1 MLCRIEDKVLEKYP
15 EMAIGY
21 LVADVSVIKKDP
33 FVESLKLCLLKSL
46 EEKGINATNFAAHP
60 SISIWRDIYEN
71 DFLVKPKTYRSSI
84 EALLKRVVTGK
95 EIWNICNVVDLYNCC
110 SVFSLLP
117 MGGYDLDKISG
128 DITVRYAKDGELFHG
143 LGEREKIEVKANHVI
158 YGDNKG
164 VLCWLWNHKDSI
176 ETSISESSKNLV
188 FFIDTARRAEAE
200 RIPQSL
206 QLLSDNLEK
215 INGVTLRKGV
225 LNKLTPEIRI
235 LPCTHE
241 DLIM

>member
-1 MLCRIEDKVLEKYP
+1 MLLRIEDKVLEKYP
-15 EMAIGY
+15 EMEIGY
-21 LVADVSVIKKDP
+21 VVAQVSVIKKDP
-33 FVESLKLCLLKSL
+33 FVESLKLCLLKAL

-60 SISIWRDIYEN
+60 SISIWREIYEN

-128 DITVRYAKDGELFHG
+128 DIVVRYAKEGELFQG
-143 LGEREKIEVKANHVI
+143 LGEREKVEVKANHII
-158 YGDNKG
+158 YGDDKR
-164 VLCWLWNHKDSI
+164 VLCWLWNHKDSA
-176 ETSISESSKNLV
+176 ETGIDENSKNLV
-188 FFIDTARRAEAE
+188 FFIDSARRAEAE
-200 RIPQSL
+200 RIPQAL
-206 QLLSDNLEK
+206 QLLTDNLEK
-215 INGVTLRKGV
+215 IQGVTFRKGV
-225 LNKLTPEIRI
+225 LNKLTPEIRF
-235 LPCTHE
+235 LPYTHE